1 MHTQLFYVTI
11 YSSAES
17 EITLSGRKR
26 TRRNMGVGDL
36 NKHREIG
43 KYISILQRLSNIYFA
58 NELSSYQIGCGQ
70 QFFLLQ
76 IFKNPGISLQE
87 LASNGSYDKATAT
100 RAVKKLEEEAYVRT
114 ETDGEDKR
122 VRHIYATEKAK
133 RVVDITRNSVDTLTE
148 VLLEGFTEEE
158 RDSAEAF
165 LIRMA
170 DNSYRHIIA
179 NKGKE

>member
-1 MHTQLFYVTI
+1 
-11 YSSAES
+11 
-17 EITLSGRKR
+17 
-26 TRRNMGVGDL
+26 MGVGDL

-133 RVVDITRNSVDTLTE
+133 RVVDITRNSVDTVSYTH
-148 VLLEGFTEEE
+148 
-158 RDSAEAF
+158 
-165 LIRMA
+165 LIP
-170 DNSYRHIIA
+170 S
-179 NKGKE
+179 

>member
-87 LASNGSYDKATAT
+87 LASNGSFDKATAT

-122 VRHIYATEKAK
+122 VRHIYATEKA
-133 RVVDITRNSVDTLTE
+133 RTVVDITRNSVDSLTE
-148 VLLEGFTEEE
+148 VMLEGFTEEE

-170 DNSYRHIIA
+170 DNSYLSLIHI
-179 NKGKE
+179 

>member
-1 MHTQLFYVTI
+1 
-11 YSSAES
+11 
-17 EITLSGRKR
+17 
-26 TRRNMGVGDL
+26 MGDV

-76 IFKNPGISLQE
+76 ILKSRNQLQE
-87 LASNGSYDKATAT
+87 LASNGSFDKATAT

-133 RVVDITRNSVDTLTE
+133 TVVDITRNSVDFLTE
-148 VLLEGFTEEE
+148 VMLEGFTEEE

>member
-1 MHTQLFYVTI
+1 MDNSFFYCRFLKI
-11 YSSAES
+11 PESACRSWLPTE
-17 EITLSGRKR
+17 
-26 TRRNMGVGDL
+26 
-36 NKHREIG
+36 
-43 KYISILQRLSNIYFA
+43 
-58 NELSSYQIGCGQ
+58 
-70 QFFLLQ
+70 
-76 IFKNPGISLQE
+76 
-87 LASNGSYDKATAT
+87 AST

-133 RVVDITRNSVDTLTE
+133 MVVDITRNSVDSLTE
-148 VLLEGFTEEE
+148 VMLEGFTEEE

>member
-1 MHTQLFYVTI
+1 MQLI
-11 YSSAES
+11 YDMLFIITHGNKQEAEWLEVKYMS
-17 EITLSGRKR
+17 Q
-26 TRRNMGVGDL
+26 
-36 NKHREIG
+36 HREIG
-43 KYISILQRLSNIYFA
+43 KYISIIQRLNNMYYA

-87 LASNGSYDKATAT
+87 LASNGSFDKATAT

-122 VRHIYATEKAK
+122 VRHIYATEKA
-133 RVVDITRNSVDTLTE
+133 RTVVDITRNSVDSLTE
-148 VLLEGFTEEE
+148 VMLEGFTEEE

>member
-1 MHTQLFYVTI
+1 M
-11 YSSAES
+11 
-17 EITLSGRKR
+17 
-26 TRRNMGVGDL
+26 

-76 IFKNPGISLQE
+76 IFRNPGISLQE
-87 LASNGSYDKATAT
+87 LASHGCYDKATAT

-122 VRHIYATEKAK
+122 VRHIYATERAEA
-133 RVVDITRNSVDTLTE
+133 VVKLTLDRMDTLTDI
-148 VLLEGFTEEE
+148 LLEGFEEEE
-158 RDSAEAF
+158 RDYAERI

-179 NKGKE
+179 HKGKE